1 MRPPLSS
8 LSSIASKLL
17 LSLLSILLSLA
28 PASLPQMPRF
38 DLSSGSVLSGQPRQ
52 QPPSQGSRP
61 RCPGPGEA
69 PWCQCREDN
78 SGLSVSCHNINQV
91 NYSAVVTTMT
101 AASILLMEFLN
112 QTLNCIYQ
120 SFWESNGNLNI

>member
-8 LSSIASKLL
+8 LSSIGPKRL
-17 LSLLSILLSLA
+17 LSLASILLSL
-28 PASLPQMPRF
+28 PSASLPQMPRF
-38 DLSSGSVLSGQPRQ
+38 DLSSGSAVPGQPRQ

-61 RCPGPGEA
+61 RCPGPGEV

-101 AASILLMEFLN
+101 ASILLIEFLN

>member
-1 MRPPLSS
+1 MRPLLSS
-8 LSSIASKLL
+8 LSSIASKWL

-38 DLSSGSVLSGQPRQ
+38 DLSSGSVLPGQPRQ
-52 QPPSQGSRP
+52 PPPSQGSRP